1 MMKDVGR
8 DGPSSDDEEEDR
20 RNLIPQNETGKPSSN
35 SQSFSAFNVDDDY
48 ACSVRRRFK
57 CDLQSLKLNKKR
69 YLLVVILI
77 PLLIVLLYF
86 SVGSQNP
93 TVWDVKLTRSPSDRM
108 RESELRA
115 LYLLKQQ
122 QLGLISLLNHTL
134 GTSLASG
141 LNLTVNSSSSDN
153 SNSGYLNLNEML
165 AEKSVFEELKA
176 RIYQGILL
184 NKEIQQVLLSAH
196 KSGNVSELGDGSGDL
211 LGGGTDMCRKV
222 DQMKSERRTIEWN
235 PRSDRYLL
243 AICLSGQMSNH
254 LICLEKHMFFAALLG
269 RVLVIPSHK
278 VDYEFSRVL
287 DIDHI
292 NKCLGRKVVV
302 TFEEFSE
309 AKKKDLRIDKFIC
322 YFSQPQNCYVDEDH
336 VKKLKSLGLSVPK
349 LESPWVEDVK
359 KPKKR
364 TVEDVKTKFTTDDE
378 VIAIGD
384 VFFAD
389 VGEWVMQP
397 GGPIAHS
404 CKTLIEPSR
413 LILLTAQRF
422 VQTFLGKDFVALHFR
437 RHGWLKF
444 CNAKNPSCFFSVP
457 QAANCITRV
466 VERANTPVIYLSTD
480 AADSETELL
489 QSLVVVEGRP
499 IPLVQRPV
507 RNSAE
512 KWDALLYRHGLDG
525 DSQVE
530 AMLDKTIC
538 AMSSVFIGSSGSTFT
553 EDILRLR
560 RGWETASVCDEYI
573 CQGELPNFIAEDE

>member
-20 RNLIPQNETGKPSSN
+20 RNLISQNETGKPTSN
-35 SQSFSAFNVDDDY
+35 SHAFSAFNVDDDFGS
-48 ACSVRRRFK
+48 SVRRRFK
-57 CDLQSLKLNKKR
+57 CDLRSLKLNKKR
-69 YLLVVILI
+69 YLLVVLLI

-86 SVGSQNP
+86 SVGPQNP
-93 TVWDVKLTRSPSDRM
+93 GVWDVKLIGSPSDRM

-115 LYLLKQQ
+115 LHLLKHQ
-122 QLGLISLLNHTL
+122 QLGLISLLNRTL
-134 GTSLASG
+134 GTSLTSG
-141 LNLTVNSSSSDN
+141 SNSTLSNSSSSSSDN
-153 SNSGYLNLNEML
+153 STSGYLNLSEMP
-165 AEKSVFEELKA
+165 AEKSVFEELKS

-184 NKEIQQVLLSAH
+184 NKEIQQVLLSTH
-196 KSGNVSELGDGSGDL
+196 KTGNVSELGDGSGDS
-211 LGGGTDMCRKV
+211 LGGGIDMCGKV
-222 DQMKSERRTIEWN
+222 DQKKSERRTIEWN

-254 LICLEKHMFFAALLG
+254 LICLEKHMFFAAVLG
-269 RVLVIPSHK
+269 RILVIPSHK
-278 VDYEFSRVL
+278 IDFEFTRVL

-309 AKKKDLRIDKFIC
+309 AKRKDLRIDKFIC
-322 YFSQPQNCYVDEDH
+322 FFSQPQNCYVDEDH

-364 TVEDVKTKFTTDDE
+364 TVEDVKAKFTTTDE

-389 VGEWVMQP
+389 VEKEWVMQP
-397 GGPIAHS
+397 GGPIGHS

-413 LILLTAQRF
+413 LIILTAQRF

-444 CNAKNPSCFFSVP
+444 
-457 QAANCITRV
+457 
-466 VERANTPVIYLSTD
+466 
-480 AADSETELL
+480 
-489 QSLVVVEGRP
+489 
-499 IPLVQRPV
+499 
-507 RNSAE
+507 
-512 KWDALLYRHGLDG
+512 W
-525 DSQVE
+525 
-530 AMLDKTIC
+530 
-538 AMSSVFIGSSGSTFT
+538 
-553 EDILRLR
+553 
-560 RGWETASVCDEYI
+560 GWETASVCDEYL

>member
-1 MMKDVGR
+1 
-8 DGPSSDDEEEDR
+8 
-20 RNLIPQNETGKPSSN
+20 
-35 SQSFSAFNVDDDY
+35 
-48 ACSVRRRFK
+48 
-57 CDLQSLKLNKKR
+57 
-69 YLLVVILI
+69 
-77 PLLIVLLYF
+77 
-86 SVGSQNP
+86 
-93 TVWDVKLTRSPSDRM
+93 
-108 RESELRA
+108 
-115 LYLLKQQ
+115 
-122 QLGLISLLNHTL
+122 
-134 GTSLASG
+134 
-141 LNLTVNSSSSDN
+141 
-153 SNSGYLNLNEML
+153 ML
-165 AEKSVFEELKA
+165 STHKA
-176 RIYQGILL
+176 
-184 NKEIQQVLLSAH
+184 
-196 KSGNVSELGDGSGDL
+196 GNVSELGDESGDL
-211 LGGGTDMCRKV
+211 LGESIDMCGKI
-222 DQMKSERRTIEWN
+222 DQKKSERKTIEWN
-235 PRSDRYLL
+235 PRSDKYLF
-243 AICLSGQMSNH
+243 AICVSGQMSNH

-269 RVLVIPSHK
+269 RVLVVPSHK

-292 NKCLGRKVVV
+292 NKCVGKKVVV

-309 AKKKDLRIDKFIC
+309 AKKKDLQIDKFIC
-322 YFSQPQNCYVDEDH
+322 YFSQPQNCYVDDDH

-364 TVEDVKTKFTTDDE
+364 TVEDVKSQFTSNDE

-389 VGEWVMQP
+389 VEKDWVMQP

-404 CKTLIEPSR
+404 CRTLIEPSR
-413 LILLTAQRF
+413 LIMLTAQRF

-444 CNAKNPSCFFSVP
+444 CNAKNPSCFFSAP
-457 QAANCITRV
+457 QAANCVTRV

-480 AADSETELL
+480 AAESETNIL
-489 QSLVVVEGRP
+489 QSLIVVDGKPV
-499 IPLVQRPV
+499 PLVQRPA